1 MPWQSPTTKL
11 SAQDRVTTA
20 PSRWRRSGRTPT
32 RIGLAEA
39 SSRISEDVEA
49 ENICSIR
56 VFTCFDAK
64 RLFDSDIACE
74 DYGLLLSLLAGQ
86 KSPARPL
93 TGSPVKVSTCA
104 RTSRLPGGCPRPPT
118 HRSRSPV
125 PESLHRPS
133 RATWIL
139 ATAGA
144 GIRFNEHLEFDDGET
159 VFRHA
164 CKLGLEGIVS
174 KRKDSSYRSGR
185 SQHFEARRPT
195 HQCHCRAYRA
205 SRNSASSI

>member
-1 MPWQSPTTKL
+1 MVVLPLASGSPKRAQG
-11 SAQDRVTTA
+11 SARTWKRKTYARSEFLLVLT
-20 PSRWRRSGRTPT
+20 RSG
-32 RIGLAEA
+32 
-39 SSRISEDVEA
+39 
-49 ENICSIR
+49 CSN
-56 VFTCFDAK
+56 
-64 RLFDSDIACE
+64 SDIACE

-174 KRKDSSYRSGR
+174 KRKDLSYRSGR

-195 HQCHCRAYRA
+195 HQCHWRTYRA